1 MKLFLCIAI
10 IAVCT
15 YIGRLMAQRITQRY
29 EYLMSYQADILQLTE
44 RIIVLKMPL
53 SSALSFAEKSD
64 IKKLFWECAR
74 VLERSPQTSFEKL
87 WADAVNGNTKSF
99 LSKEDVS
106 IIVGA
111 GAAIEN
117 LCKNPS
123 KEQADLYKQRL
134 NSYLAGVEEDKQKKC
149 KLFTTSGVLFG
160 LLIALLI
167 I

>member
-10 IAVCT
+10 IAVST
-15 YIGRLMAQRITQRY
+15 YIGRLLAQRATQRY
-29 EYLMSYQADILQLTE
+29 EFLLSYQADLFTLTE
-44 RIIVLKMPL
+44 RIVTLKMPL
-53 SSALSFAEKSD
+53 FSALSFAEKSD

-74 VLERSPQTSFEKL
+74 VMEDSPQTSFEKM
-87 WADAVNGNTKSF
+87 WKDVVNNNTKSF
-99 LSKEDVS
+99 LSKQDVS

-111 GAAIEN
+111 GASIEN

-134 NSYLAGVEEDKQKKC
+134 STYLVEVEQDKQKKC